1 MNIGYIV
8 LLCIVDVG
16 LFATKSLITFA
27 LFCFGMHIVFKNK
40 KPELKTQPKEK
51 QFVSEFGRLSKEYKA
66 VQHARRLHKQLE
78 LRKSI
83 DTEHDRS
90 RKMMRELS
98 MEEILSTTNTGNN
111 NTGTGNSGRG
121 NSGSGNSGHR
131 NSGNGNSGD
140 WNSGHRNSGT
150 GNSGHRNSGNGNSGD
165 WNSGHRNSGTGNS
178 GHENSGHRNSGDW
191 NSGHRNSGTGNS
203 GCENSGYRNSGD
215 WNSGHGNSGNGNSG
229 SWNSGHRNSGS
240 WNSGSFCSCNNSSGF
255 FMSKRISYEAF
266 NKSLSEEEYRDL
278 IRSEGFRILSG
289 FKLYA
294 YKEKD
299 VLSRLRYLPYKTS
312 WKMFWQTLTPKEK
325 LTVKRMPHFDAQVF
339 YEITGIKLGKVIGL
353 NYEK

>member
-40 KPELKTQPKEK
+40 KNRVKTQPKEK
-51 QFVSEFGRLSKEYKA
+51 QFVSEVGRLSKEYKA
-66 VQHARRLHKQLE
+66 VQRARRLHKQLE

-111 NTGTGNSGRG
+111 NTGTGNSGC
-121 NSGSGNSGHR
+121 
-131 NSGNGNSGD
+131 
-140 WNSGHRNSGT
+140 W
-150 GNSGHRNSGNGNSGD
+150 
-165 WNSGHRNSGTGNS
+165 
-178 GHENSGHRNSGDW
+178 
-191 NSGHRNSGTGNS
+191 
-203 GCENSGYRNSGD
+203 
-215 WNSGHGNSGNGNSG
+215 NSGNGNSG

-299 VLSRLRYLPYKTS
+299 VLSRLRYLPYKIS

-325 LTVKRMPHFDAQVF
+325 LAVKRMPHFDAQVF
-339 YEITGIKLGKVIGL
+339 YEITGIKLGLVQK
-353 NYEK
+353 